1 MSSST
6 QQYIGRFAPSP
17 SGPLHFGSI
26 IAALGSY
33 LDAKYHKGEWLVRID
48 DIDTPRVQTGASD
61 EILFSLDSLGL
72 HWDGNILYQSQR
84 NDAYREAEDLLQSK
98 DLLYRCYCPR
108 KLVRGKPYPGTCR
121 QIRKPVDKQYAIR
134 VKTRP
139 GICCLPDLIQGQY
152 SQNLSRDVGDFII
165 KRSVGLY
172 AYHLAVAVDDAYQHI
187 THVVRGADLLDS
199 TPRQIYLQQ
208 ELDLVTPI
216 YAHFP
221 VAVNQSG
228 EKISKQNK
236 AENVM
241 LQNRPANILYQ
252 CLEFLGQEPEPV
264 LLQASVDEV
273 LNWGIANWKLSKIPG
288 VASIDTADKFQL
300 LH

>member
-1 MSSST
+1 
-6 QQYIGRFAPSP
+6 
-17 SGPLHFGSI
+17 
-26 IAALGSY
+26 
-33 LDAKYHKGEWLVRID
+33 
-48 DIDTPRVQTGASD
+48 
-61 EILFSLDSLGL
+61 
-72 HWDGNILYQSQR
+72 
-84 NDAYREAEDLLQSK
+84 
-98 DLLYRCYCPR
+98 
-108 KLVRGKPYPGTCR
+108 
-121 QIRKPVDKQYAIR
+121 
-134 VKTRP
+134 
-139 GICCLPDLIQGQY
+139 LPDLIQGQY